1 MQSTNKVIVIRPH
14 KFTPNPET
22 EKDNN
27 FQDIDTSRTLEKTT
41 IEKRAYNEVTAV
53 IQTLENN
60 GIEVLVYEDDG
71 QWQTPD
77 SVFPNNWLSTHSK
90 KRMALYPMYAINRR
104 LERRED
110 IIISIKNENNIQT
123 VFDLSEYESQ
133 EMYLEGTGAM
143 VLDRVNDIAYV
154 AESKRSNRKVLD
166 EFCTK
171 FEYSPVIFTAT
182 DNDHIPIY
190 HTNVMMGIGS
200 GYALVCLESIKDQNQ
215 RKMCVESFGKTGH
228 EIIDLSIKQINSF
241 AGNVLEL
248 NNDREKLLAVS
259 KVGYDSLT
267 KMQIKVIEKYARIVT
282 FNIPTIELAGGSIR
296 CMLAEIF

>member
-1 MQSTNKVIVIRPH
+1 MQSTNKVILIRPH
-14 KFTPNPET
+14 KFIPNPET

-27 FQDIDTSRTLEKTT
+27 FQDIDTSRALEKTT

-60 GIEVLVYEDDG
+60 GINVRVYEDYG

-104 LERRED
+104 LERRDD
-110 IIISIKNENNIQT
+110 IIASIKNENNIQT

-154 AESKRSNRKVLD
+154 AESKRSNKKVLD
-166 EFCTK
+166 QFCKK
-171 FEYSPVIFTAT
+171 FEYTSVLFTAT
-182 DNDHIPIY
+182 DDENIPIY

-200 GYALVCLESIKDQNQ
+200 EYALMCLESIKDQNQ
-215 RKMCVESFGKTGH
+215 RKTCIESLEKTGH
-228 EIIDLSIKQINSF
+228 EVIDLSIKQINSF
-241 AGNVLEL
+241 VGNILEL
-248 NNDREKLLAVS
+248 NNGQEKLLAMS
-259 KVGYDSLT
+259 KVGYASLAET
-267 KMQIKVIEKYARIVT
+267 QIKVIEKYARIVT